1 MLQISYI
8 REHKDQVLHG
18 LKKRNWKD
26 DQLSIINRILE
37 LDDTRRR
44 LQQEIEQR
52 QASLKK
58 YATEIGQLYKQGKAQ
73 EAEAAKVEVAS
84 IKEQMKA
91 PENELR
97 EVKMELENLLLEIPN
112 VPHKLV
118 PFGQSEEDNEVYKAW
133 DRPLPELSQ
142 DALPHWELA
151 KKYQLFDLELGTKLT
166 GAGFPVYLGQG
177 ARLERALINYFLDRA
192 YQAGYKEVSPPLL
205 VNADTARAT
214 GQLPDKEG
222 QMYYVERDNFYLI
235 PTAEVPV
242 TNLYRD
248 TILEESDFP
257 IKLTGYTPCFRREAG
272 SYGAHVRG
280 LNRVHQFDKVEIVRI
295 EHPDNSYQA
304 LDEMLEH
311 VSSLLDELELPYRIV
326 RLCGGDLGFTSA
338 LTYDFEV
345 FSAAQKRWLEVSS
358 VSNFETFQS
367 HRLRLRFK
375 DGKKKRLA
383 HTLNGSALA
392 LARIVAALLE
402 NNQSPE
408 GIHLPKVLHP
418 YTNSPLISPQTSP

>member
-1 MLQISYI
+1 MLQVPFL
-8 REHKDQVLHG
+8 RENKERVLNG
-18 LKKRNWKD
+18 LRKRNWKEED
-26 DQLSIINRILE
+26 LQIIDRILE
-37 LDDTRRR
+37 LDCSRRKLQPEVEQMQAR
-44 LQQEIEQR
+44 LKQL
-52 QASLKK
+52 SG
-58 YATEIGQLYKQGKAQ
+58 EIGALYKQGKRE
-73 EAEAAKVEVAS
+73 EAEAAKAEVS
-84 IKEQMKA
+84 TLKEQMKT
-91 PENELR
+91 PEEQLK
-97 EVKMELENLLLEIPN
+97 EVKAELERLLLEVPN
-112 VPHKLV
+112 VPHDLV
-118 PFGQSEEDNEVYKAW
+118 PFGKSEDDNEIYKAW
-133 DRPLPELSQ
+133 PDELPELGEN
-142 DALPHWELA
+142 ALPHWELA
-151 KKYQLFDLELGTKLT
+151 KVYQLFDLELGTKLT

-192 YQAGYKEVSPPLL
+192 HRAGYLEVSPPLL

-222 QMYYVERDNFYLI
+222 QMYFVERDDFYLI

-242 TNLYRD
+242 TNIYRGA
-248 TILEESDFP
+248 ILEEEDFP

-295 EHPDNSYQA
+295 EHPERSYAA

-345 FSAAQKRWLEVSS
+345 YSAAQKRWLEVSS
-358 VSNFETFQS
+358 VSNFETYQS
-367 HRLRLRFK
+367 NRLQLRFK

-402 NNQSPE
+402 NNQTE
-408 GIHLPKVLHP
+408 NGIELPKVLHS
-418 YTNSPLISPQTSP
+418 YTGFERIEKP

>member
-1 MLQISYI
+1 MLQVPFL
-8 REHKDQVLHG
+8 RENKERVLNG
-18 LKKRNWKD
+18 LRKRNWKEED
-26 DQLSIINRILE
+26 IQIIDRILE
-37 LDDTRRR
+37 LDSSRRKLLQEVEQLQAR
-44 LQQEIEQR
+44 LKQL
-52 QASLKK
+52 SG
-58 YATEIGQLYKQGKAQ
+58 EIGALYKQGKRE
-73 EAEAAKVEVAS
+73 EAEASKAEVS
-84 IKEQMKA
+84 SLKEQMKT
-91 PENELR
+91 PEEQLKK
-97 EVKMELENLLLEIPN
+97 VKAELEQLLLEVPN
-112 VPHKLV
+112 VPNDLV
-118 PFGQSEEDNEVYKAW
+118 PFGKSEDDNEIYKAW
-133 DRPLPELSQ
+133 PDELPELGEN
-142 DALPHWELA
+142 ALPHWELA
-151 KKYQLFDLELGTKLT
+151 KVYQLFDLELGTKLT

-192 YQAGYKEVSPPLL
+192 HRAGYLEVSPPLL

-222 QMYYVERDNFYLI
+222 QMYFVERDGFYLI

-242 TNLYRD
+242 TNIYRGA
-248 TILEESDFP
+248 ILEEEDFP

-295 EHPDNSYQA
+295 EHPDRSYAA

-345 FSAAQKRWLEVSS
+345 YSAAQKRWLEVSS
-358 VSNFETFQS
+358 VSNFETYQS
-367 HRLRLRFK
+367 NRLQLRFK

-402 NNQSPE
+402 NNQTE
-408 GIHLPKVLHP
+408 NGIELPKVLHS
-418 YTNSPLISPQTSP
+418 YTGFERIEKP

>member
-1 MLQISYI
+1 MLQVPYL
-8 REHKDQVLHG
+8 RENKERVLNG
-18 LKKRNWKD
+18 LRKRNWKEED
-26 DQLSIINRILE
+26 LQIIDRILE
-37 LDDTRRR
+37 LDSSRRKLLQEVEQLQAR
-44 LQQEIEQR
+44 LKQL
-52 QASLKK
+52 SG
-58 YATEIGQLYKQGKAQ
+58 EIGALYKQGKRE
-73 EAEAAKVEVAS
+73 EAEAAKAEVS
-84 IKEQMKA
+84 SLKEQMKA
-91 PENELR
+91 PEEQLK
-97 EVKMELENLLLEIPN
+97 EVKAELEQLLLEVPN
-112 VPHKLV
+112 VPNDLV
-118 PFGQSEEDNEVYKAW
+118 PFGKSEDDNEIYKAW
-133 DRPLPELSQ
+133 PNELPELGEK
-142 DALPHWELA
+142 ALPHWELA
-151 KKYQLFDLELGTKLT
+151 KAYQLFDLELGTKLT

-192 YQAGYKEVSPPLL
+192 HRAGYLEVSPPLL

-222 QMYYVERDNFYLI
+222 QMYFVERDGFYLI

-242 TNLYRD
+242 TNIYRGA
-248 TILEESDFP
+248 ILEEEDFP

-295 EHPDNSYQA
+295 EHPDRSYAA

-345 FSAAQKRWLEVSS
+345 YSAAQKRWLEVSS
-358 VSNFETFQS
+358 VSNFETYQS
-367 HRLRLRFK
+367 NRLQLRFK

-402 NNQSPE
+402 NNQTE
-408 GIHLPKVLHP
+408 NGIELPKVLHS
-418 YTNSPLISPQTSP
+418 YTGFERIEKP

>member
-1 MLQISYI
+1 MLQVPFL
-8 REHKDQVLHG
+8 RENKERVLNG
-18 LKKRNWKD
+18 LRKRNWKEED
-26 DQLSIINRILE
+26 LQIIDRILE
-37 LDDTRRR
+37 LDSSRRKLLQEVEQLQAR
-44 LQQEIEQR
+44 LKQL
-52 QASLKK
+52 SG
-58 YATEIGQLYKQGKAQ
+58 EIGALYKQGKRE
-73 EAEAAKVEVAS
+73 EAEASKAEVS
-84 IKEQMKA
+84 SLKEQMKT
-91 PENELR
+91 PEEQLKK
-97 EVKMELENLLLEIPN
+97 VKAELEQLLLEVPN
-112 VPHKLV
+112 VPNDLV
-118 PFGQSEEDNEVYKAW
+118 PFGKSEDDNEIYKAW
-133 DRPLPELSQ
+133 PDELPELGAK
-142 DALPHWELA
+142 ALPHWELA
-151 KKYQLFDLELGTKLT
+151 KVYQLFDLELGTKLT

-192 YQAGYKEVSPPLL
+192 HQAGYLEVSPPLM

-222 QMYYVERDNFYLI
+222 QMYFVERDGLYLI

-242 TNLYRD
+242 TNIYRGA
-248 TILEESDFP
+248 ILEEEDFP
-257 IKLTGYTPCFRREAG
+257 VQLTGYTPCFRREAG

-295 EHPDNSYQA
+295 EHPERSYAA

-345 FSAAQKRWLEVSS
+345 YSAAQKRWLEVSS
-358 VSNFETFQS
+358 VSNFETYQS
-367 HRLRLRFK
+367 NRLQLRFK

-402 NNQSPE
+402 NNQTE
-408 GIHLPKVLHP
+408 NGIELPKVLHS
-418 YTNSPLISPQTSP
+418 YTGFERIEKP